1 MHFNRSKFSDVGT
14 AGKMMVLTVAIHAM
28 LTLSVACIL
37 CSMDYVWRD
46 EQVLH
51 PRLAPGTHA
60 PSKRLTSRLLNL
72 CFVEISERYQ
82 KFRNEYLKYLLD
94 QPGQT
99 NAACDNVP

>member
-1 MHFNRSKFSDVGT
+1 M
-14 AGKMMVLTVAIHAM
+14 ALTVAIYAV
-28 LTLSVACIL
+28 LTLPVACIL
-37 CSMDYVWRD
+37 CSMDYVRCD

-51 PRLAPGTHA
+51 PRLAAGTHA

-72 CFVEISERYQ
+72 CFVEISERHQ
-82 KFRNEYLKYLLD
+82 KFRNEYLTLLLD